1 MITYFTFSGSY
12 SLFAWFFGLPLMAF
26 FMSFL
31 VPAWFATDGIADTAP
46 DGVDWAV
53 GIAFV
58 LVDVL
63 SGLVMLA
70 GRRGAGSSLI
80 KSFLVLLI
88 AGTGV
93 VVVGYKY
100 LPVRIQAN
108 LPDLNFD
115 GVDDRQRF
123 HAASLDANPPPV
135 VSDVELGLAYYVPDK
150 ARFERAVDR
159 FLEVS
164 EKVENER
171 RRVRTAWRKGQATT
185 YNYPEIFRGDL
196 EKEAELKKAFERIA
210 YQDEDPR
217 RGILEFEENY
227 IHPFL
232 FGLLE
237 ENLTE
242 GGGSMSVRVVDN
254 NIILDGL
261 EGRRGSFLVEITGS
275 IYMQEGSHPRADEGY
290 FYIQN
295 QQLDWIVYGDITK
308 ADREKGMKVLPLSD
322 YPSGHAVRRY
332 ESDKSGLKRLAMFVE
347 KYY

>member
-1 MITYFTFSGSY
+1 MVTYFTFSGSY

-26 FMSFL
+26 FMSFF

-58 LVDVL
+58 LVDIL
-63 SGLVMLA
+63 CGLVMLA
-70 GRRGAGSSLI
+70 GRRGAGPSLI
-80 KSFLVLLI
+80 KSLAVLLI
-88 AGTGV
+88 VGTGV

-100 LPVRIQAN
+100 LPTRIQVN

-123 HAASLDANPPPV
+123 HASSLDANPPPL
-135 VSDVELGLAYYVPDK
+135 VSDVELETAYYVPDK

-159 FLEVS
+159 FVEVS
-164 EKVENER
+164 EKVENEK
-171 RRVRTAWRKGQATT
+171 RRVSRAWQQGQTTA

-196 EKEAELKKAFERIA
+196 EQETEWKKAFERMA
-210 YQDEDPR
+210 SKGEYR
-217 RGILEFEENY
+217 RREFLEFEESY
-227 IHPFL
+227 IYPLL

-242 GGGSMSVRVVDN
+242 SRGSMSVRVVDN
-254 NIILDGL
+254 NIILEGL
-261 EGRRGSFLVEITGS
+261 EGRRGGFLVEITGS

-290 FYIQN
+290 FYIQD
-295 QQLDWIVYGDITK
+295 QQLDWVVYGDITE
-308 ADREKGMKVLPLSD
+308 ADREKGMKMLPLSG
-322 YPSGHAVRRY
+322 YPLGHAVRRY
-332 ESDKSGLKRLAMFVE
+332 ESDKSGLKRLAMFI
-347 KYY
+347 KKHH